1 MYLVGFYSPHKDS
14 GVSKTAIQ
22 VAQCLKETSDL
33 SIAVVTND
41 DVNLGPNQEL
51 TVHEFKE
58 MLLNDSQEKVTE
70 YKDNFDIVILDVT
83 SGLSSDSLKLLPTV
97 DRLFVV
103 GHDDPLF
110 IETLNKVIGFNRVF
124 DRTSR
129 SLVNQLHNAGKYV
142 MRNDQERIGFAQP
155 QDDIEDICREIRD
168 DYAIYYINQHYI
180 NRYNQLLG
188 QLKNVPIEE
197 LSHKAYELGIR
208 FEKAFLLKKFVQLRE
223 MAGQP
228 YEEAMESI
236 LATVLRNDYGSL
248 YQQFQDEAAIGR
260 VSFAKAN
267 QDLPKISEPE
277 LQRSVN

>member
-14 GVSKTAIQ
+14 GVSQTALK
-22 VAQCLKETSDL
+22 VAKCLKENTDL
-33 SIAVVTND
+33 SIAVVSND
-41 DVNLGPNQEL
+41 DVRLGPNEEL
-51 TVHEFKE
+51 TVHEFKA

-70 YKDNFDIVILDVT
+70 YKDSFDIVILDVT

-103 GHDDPLF
+103 GHDDPAF
-110 IETLNKVIGFNRVF
+110 VETLNKVIGFNRVF

-129 SLVNQLHNAGKYV
+129 YLVNQLHNAGKYV

-155 QDDIEDICREIRD
+155 QDDVDDICREIKD

-180 NRYNQLLG
+180 NRYNQLLAA
-188 QLKNVPIEE
+188 LKNVPVEE
-197 LSHKAYELGIR
+197 LSHKAYELGIG

-228 YEEAMESI
+228 YTEAMESI
-236 LATVLRNDYGSL
+236 LGTVLRNDYGVL

-260 VSFAKAN
+260 VSFTKPNPEVAKIA
-267 QDLPKISEPE
+267 DKE
-277 LQRSVN
+277 LQEVQ